1 MPQKQAR
8 QFSLTPASPKR
19 KMSTRTIILMVVCWV
34 LIAYSEY
41 SDGGTSRA
49 LLGVNVFTIVVMSGV
64 VGLAV
69 ALANLESKKKE
80 P

>member
-1 MPQKQAR
+1 
-8 QFSLTPASPKR
+8 
-19 KMSTRTIILMVVCWV
+19 MVVCWV